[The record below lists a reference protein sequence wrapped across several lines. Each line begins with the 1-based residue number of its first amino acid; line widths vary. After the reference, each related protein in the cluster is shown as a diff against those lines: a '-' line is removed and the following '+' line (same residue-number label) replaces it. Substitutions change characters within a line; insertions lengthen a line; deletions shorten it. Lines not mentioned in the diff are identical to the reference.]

1 MLSNIVLPIFFL
13 YFVLISEYC
22 SSLLNCG
29 LQRYMKHSI
38 YFKHILIFLSIY
50 IFTFILGWYRFESLV
65 IGIKEDF
72 TVKENEK
79 TKKEFNK
86 KPLKKLGTWL
96 LYTIAIYI
104 IFLISTKSEV
114 VYIITFFVFTI
125 ISIIIQIILKS
136 ISSSE
141 YSQINNKFFISSKDY
156 KGDNDKLVVILHN
169 AISTG
174 FIIVL
179 ALLLLGF
186 FQYFNRQYAD
196 HAHHWDTRLF
206 IFGTSTC
213 RDI

>member
-13 YFVLISEYC
+13 YFVLISAYC

-29 LQRYMKHSI
+29 LQRYMKNSI

-50 IFTFILGWYRFESLV
+50 IFTFILGWYKFESLV

-72 TVKENEK
+72 AIKENEK
-79 TKKEFNK
+79 TKNDFNK
-86 KPLKKLGTWL
+86 KPLQKLGTWL

-114 VYIITFFVFTI
+114 IYILIFFVFTI
-125 ISIIIQIILKS
+125 ISIIVQIILKS
-136 ISSSE
+136 ISSKE
-141 YSQINNKFFISSKDY
+141 YSEVNNKFFISQKDY
-156 KGDNDKLVVILHN
+156 KGDNDKLVIALHN
-169 AISTG
+169 VISVG

-179 ALLLLGF
+179 ALLLIGF
-186 FQYFNRQYAD
+186 VKYFNRQYAD

-213 RDI
+213 KNV

>member
-13 YFVLISEYC
+13 YFVLISAYC

-29 LQRYMKHSI
+29 LQRYMKNSI

-50 IFTFILGWYRFESLV
+50 IFTFILGWYKFESLV

-72 TVKENEK
+72 AIKENEK
-79 TKKEFNK
+79 TKNDFNN
-86 KPLKKLGTWL
+86 KPLQKLGTWL

-114 VYIITFFVFTI
+114 IYILIFFVFTI
-125 ISIIIQIILKS
+125 ISIIVQIILKS
-136 ISSSE
+136 ITSKE
-141 YSQINNKFFISSKDY
+141 YSEVNNKFFISKKDY
-156 KGDNDKLVVILHN
+156 KGDNDKLVIALHN
-169 AISTG
+169 VISVG

-179 ALLLLGF
+179 ALLLIGF
-186 FQYFNRQYAD
+186 VQYFNRQSAD
-196 HAHHWDTRLF
+196 HAHHRDTRLF
-206 IFGTSTC
+206 IFRTSTC

>member
-13 YFVLISEYC
+13 YFVLISAYC

-29 LQRYMKHSI
+29 LQRYMKNSI
-38 YFKHILIFLSIY
+38 YFKHILIFMSIY
-50 IFTFILGWYRFESLV
+50 IFTFILGWYKFESLV

-72 TVKENEK
+72 AIKENEK
-79 TKKEFNK
+79 TKNDFNK
-86 KPLKKLGTWL
+86 KPLQKLGTWL

-114 VYIITFFVFTI
+114 IYILIFFVFTI
-125 ISIIIQIILKS
+125 ISIIVQIILKS
-136 ISSSE
+136 ITSKE
-141 YSQINNKFFISSKDY
+141 YSKVNNKLFISQKDY
-156 KGDNDKLVVILHN
+156 KGNNDKLVITLHN
-169 AISTG
+169 AISVG

-179 ALLLLGF
+179 ALLLIGF
-186 FQYFNRQYAD
+186 VQYFNRQYAD